1 MSEHTLE
8 NPKDFVL
15 AGKAI
20 FTVENEKTGNRFTY
34 KVKQAEN
41 KDDGPSKVWFV
52 SVLNGPD
59 NGSNYAY
66 IGTIFGN
73 NFYVP
78 TLDFRLTK
86 KSTVTKDA
94 QSFKV
99 FSWML
104 KHNLILPPFVKVHHE
119 GRCGRCGRRL
129 TVPESIKNGLGPECA
144 GKTSTQKWSEAAEAS
159 KKFTT

>member
-1 MSEHTLE
+1 MSDYTLD

-34 KVKQAEN
+34 KVKQAE
-41 KDDGPSKVWFV
+41 DDKKVWFV
-52 SVLNGPD
+52 SVLTGPD

-73 NFYVP
+73 DFHVP
-78 TLDFRLTK
+78 TINFRWTI
-86 KSTVTKDA
+86 KSTVTKEC

-99 FSWML
+99 FSWLFKNMTG
-104 KHNLILPPFVKVHHE
+104 LPLFVKVHHE

-129 TVPESIKNGLGPECA
+129 TVPESIKLGLGPECA
-144 GKTSTQKWSEAAEAS
+144 GKI
-159 KKFTT
+159 

>member
-1 MSEHTLE
+1 MSHTLE

-20 FTVENEKTGNRFTY
+20 FTVENEKTGNRFTF
-34 KVKQAEN
+34 KVKQA
-41 KDDGPSKVWFV
+41 KDHDGTVKPVWFV

-66 IGTIFGN
+66 IGTIFEN
-73 NFYVP
+73 H
-78 TLDFRLTK
+78 FRWTA
-86 KSTVTKDA
+86 KSTVSREC

-99 FSWML
+99 FDWMM
-104 KHNLILPPFVKVHHE
+104 KSNLLLPTFVKIHHE

-144 GKTSTQKWSEAAEAS
+144 GKVGN
-159 KKFTT
+159 